1 MCSSKIMTGFVL
13 QVDHT
18 ATLEN
23 VVRFRF
29 RRPAL
34 RTNRTSQRHG
44 IMKFAH
50 ALSIYHR
57 RTKLR
62 FLSVL
67 SISSIF
73 FCSRFWDSSFVFLP
87 LACKHR
93 IQHSIMCHITT
104 CFSCM
109 KLFAKRSTHEAQEN
123 NDFLLRNQRTE
134 HTQNTEQN

>member
-1 MCSSKIMTGFVL
+1 MTGFVL

-57 RTKLR
+57 PNKITLLVCPQYLLNLLL
-62 FLSVL
+62 LS
-67 SISSIF
+67 
-73 FCSRFWDSSFVFLP
+73 FWDSSFLFLP